1 MMSEDARACLQPG
14 ISEQAS
20 NQRNTRGMALDRAV
34 RRVAIV
40 GAGAVGASWAAF
52 YLARGFDVIAADPQP
67 GAEANLRQAIDAAWP
82 ALKALGISPKGSPE
96 HLSFT
101 PNVAAAVSEV
111 DFIQECGPEDQEQ
124 KIGLFAEIDR
134 FARADA
140 IVASSSA
147 GLAITTIQ
155 SACGHPERCVTA
167 HSMDPPHLM
176 PLVEIAAG
184 EKTSPQAVRRA
195 LSFYASVGKRPIFV
209 RRELPGLAASRLSA
223 ALHREIDLLVAQGVL
238 ESADAD
244 TAVRWG
250 PGLRWVL
257 AGAGAMLPGNHSTE
271 RFARE
276 HEAALVALLRL
287 RSKSTARAKASAKS
301 GRRGNT

>member
-1 MMSEDARACLQPG
+1 MEAMV
-14 ISEQAS
+14 
-20 NQRNTRGMALDRAV
+20 LDKFV

-52 YLARGFDVIAADPQP
+52 YLARGFDVIATDPEP
-67 GAEANLRQAIDAAWP
+67 GAEANLRRAIDAAWP
-82 ALKALGISPKGSPE
+82 ALKVLGISPKGSPE

-101 PNVAAAVSEV
+101 PNVAAGVSGA

-124 KIGLFAEIDR
+124 KIGLVAEIDR
-134 FARADA
+134 VAQADA
-140 IVASSSA
+140 IIASSSA
-147 GLAITTIQ
+147 ALAISAVQ
-155 SACGHPERCVTA
+155 SACRHPERCVTGHA
-167 HSMDPPHLM
+167 MDPPHLM

-195 LSFYASVGKRPIFV
+195 LSFYASVGKKPVFV

-223 ALHREIDLLVAQGVL
+223 ALQREIDLLVAQGVL
-238 ESADAD
+238 DSVDAD
-244 TAVRWG
+244 TAICWG

-257 AGAGAMLPGNHSTE
+257 AGASAMLHGNRSPE
-271 RFARE
+271 GFARE

-287 RSKSTARAKASAKS
+287 RSKSAFQVHRPGESL
-301 GRRGNT
+301 R